1 MLFFGCKIVG
11 VNLLCGIVSW
21 KKKIKKGCENRGNN
35 YYLIWLINNFLLL
48 LLVDVRG
55 VWLIEYRS
63 CLGGLRG

>member
-55 VWLIEYRS
+55 V
-63 CLGGLRG
+63 